1 MFGVSEPHKRGLG
14 APETCRKGQ
23 SDDEF
28 VPDSKDNR
36 EYQKTMDMVK
46 AGRKLEKNLMANR
59 AAVAAAI
66 VQAGGKM
73 HIDTAAQAV
82 VSGGTTRTSRP
93 AGPVP
98 QAEKEKEKRKGKD
111 SKKKRDKKKSKKK
124 DKRKKKDKKSKSKK
138 KKGKKK
144 KKSSSSSS
152 SSSSGSSSAS
162 SDSSS
167 SPKEAAEDKAGEG
180 EGEELDARALAE
192 AEVRAKDYL
201 KQQLPLLEKAWS
213 NAELFQEE
221 ANRNPSDREAK
232 AAAEA
237 AKRRAQELQQKL
249 QQEAMAKARE
259 EAVKAAKRKRFDPAE
274 GRVA

>member
-23 SDDEF
+23 SEDEF
-28 VPDSKDNR
+28 VPDSKEDR
-36 EYQKTMDMVK
+36 EYRKTIDKVE
-46 AGRKLEKNLMANR
+46 AGRKLEKNLLANR
-59 AAVAAAI
+59 GAVAQMI

-73 HIDTAAQAV
+73 HIDTAAAAV
-82 VSGGTTRTSRP
+82 VGTGSTRTSRP

-98 QAEKEKEKRKGKD
+98 QAEKENKKGKD
-111 SKKKRDKKKSKKK
+111 SKKKRDNKKSKKK
-124 DKRKKKDKKSKSKK
+124 DKKRKKDKKKK
-138 KKGKKK
+138 ATKKRSKKK

-162 SDSSS
+162 SDSGK
-167 SPKEAAEDKAGEG
+167 PAEDKKG

-192 AEVRAKDYL
+192 AEVRAKEYL
-201 KQQLPLLEKAWS
+201 REQQPLLKKAWS
-213 NAELFQEE
+213 NAEMFQEE
-221 ANRNPSDREAK
+221 ANKSPNDREAK

-259 EAVKAAKRKRFDPAE
+259 EAVKAAKRKRFDPTE
-274 GRVA
+274 GRVEFR